1 MSSGSEWVRISTWDD
16 EYNKGMNGMNSTKMS
31 DIKGSDE
38 WTCTH
43 MNIKEVHRH
52 SHGLRGF
59 RNRRRVTN

>member
-16 EYNKGMNGMNSTKMS
+16 EYNKGMNGMNSSKMS

-43 MNIKEVHRH
+43 MNIKEV
-52 SHGLRGF
+52 L
-59 RNRRRVTN
+59 RNRRDIIRAFDWSFG